1 MQHIVLYYAV
11 QEIKMNSMATIN
23 IRTDSATK
31 KEAERLFADFGL
43 SMTSAINVFLRQV
56 IREKRIP
63 FEIGYENPNELT
75 AKVLKETEEEKNL
88 SPAFDSI
95 DELMDSLHA

>member
-11 QEIKMNSMATIN
+11 QETKMNSMATIN

-75 AKVLKETEEEKNL
+75 AKVLKETEEGKNL

>member
-1 MQHIVLYYAV
+1 
-11 QEIKMNSMATIN
+11 MNSMATIN

-75 AKVLKETEEEKNL
+75 AKVLKETEEGKNL
-88 SPAFDSI
+88 SPTFDSI

>member
-1 MQHIVLYYAV
+1 
-11 QEIKMNSMATIN
+11 MNSTATIN

-63 FEIGYENPNELT
+63 FEIGYESPNELT
-75 AKVLKETEEEKNL
+75 AKVLKETEEGKNL

>member
-1 MQHIVLYYAV
+1 
-11 QEIKMNSMATIN
+11 MNSMATIN

-63 FEIGYENPNELT
+63 FEIGDENPNELT
-75 AKVLKETEEEKNL
+75 AKVLKETEEGKNL

>member
-1 MQHIVLYYAV
+1 
-11 QEIKMNSMATIN
+11 
-23 IRTDSATK
+23 
-31 KEAERLFADFGL
+31 
-43 SMTSAINVFLRQV
+43 MTSAINVFLRQV
-56 IREKRIP
+56 IREKRIL

-75 AKVLKETEEEKNL
+75 AKVLKETEKGKNL